1 MPSEPNYSAA
11 AGYSPK
17 AEAQY
22 GGDTLRGSP
31 GFGSSSPMDRIQIA
45 RSGEME
51 REIGQLAL
59 QLERAH
65 TLLSKLRE
73 RLYPI
78 LVDTPPDAVT
88 GGVEKEQSPQTPARS
103 ASCATRPATAP
114 TSLHPSTS
122 GWPSRAQSPTGSLA
136 GPVGRSDGPL
146 PG

>member
-88 GGVEKEQSPQTPARS
+88 GGVEKEQSPQTPLTGQIRVLRNQARDCADL
-103 ASCATRPATAP
+103 ASSIHER
-114 TSLHPSTS
+114 
-122 GWPSRAQSPTGSLA
+122 LA
-136 GPVGRSDGPL
+136 L
-146 PG
+146 